1 MGIRD
6 FFFKAVDI
14 PAQQELNAAYFDN
27 LPLSSPFADNSHLET
42 ITFANLFGLT
52 PETLPVNRS
61 SAMQIASVAKGRNLI
76 CTSVARMPLQA
87 ITNGS
92 PATHTSEFLNQLER
106 GVPNFITLS
115 WTVDSMLFHGR
126 SFWVVTER
134 AQDGSPAHVRF
145 VPESKLETKDGVLVK
160 AFDKAVSPA
169 DVIRFDANNEGFLA
183 YGAGVIREAHE
194 IEAAAREAG
203 ASPVPSVVLKGQTDL
218 ATEDVQSM
226 LAQWSA
232 NRRKRGGSVS
242 YVNSS
247 VDVESMGQHA
257 ENLLIDARN
266 VASLQVARA
275 LGLPSWAVD
284 ASAQGQSL
292 NYQNQS
298 SRNRE
303 LIDALTGFML
313 SIEQTLSLFMP
324 ADTEIKFDTTELLKG
339 DTKERYDAYA
349 VAINAGILTAD
360 EARSYENLPPLPE
373 EQAPMAPVVPEEPVA
388 NPEESE

>member
-6 FFFKAVDI
+6 IFFKAVDI
-14 PAQQELNAAYFDN
+14 PAQQEVNAAYIDSY
-27 LPLSSPFADNSHLET
+27 PLASPFADSSHLET
-42 ITFANLFGLT
+42 LTFANVFGIT
-52 PETLPVNRS
+52 PEALPVNRA

-87 ITNGS
+87 ITNGDPVTNTPELLS
-92 PATHTSEFLNQLER
+92 QLEL

-126 SFWVVTER
+126 AFWVVTER
-134 AQDGSPAHVRF
+134 AQDGSPKHIRF
-145 VPESKLETKDGVLVK
+145 VPESKLETKEGILVK
-160 AFDKAVSPA
+160 AFGKAVAAA
-169 DVIRFDANNEGFLA
+169 DVIRFDANNEGFLS
-183 YGAGVIREAHE
+183 YGAAVIRESHE

-203 ASPVPSVVLKGQTDL
+203 ASPVPSIVLKGKTDL
-218 ATEDVQSM
+218 AAEDVQGM
-226 LAQWSA
+226 LSQWSA

-242 YVNSS
+242 YVNES
-247 VDVESMGQHA
+247 VDVESMGQHS

-284 ASAQGQSL
+284 ASAAGQSL

-324 ADTEIKFDTTELLKG
+324 AGTEIKFDTTELLKG

-349 VAINAGILTAD
+349 VAINSGVLTAN
-360 EARSYENLPPLPE
+360 EARSYENLPPLE
-373 EQAPMAPVVPEEPVA
+373 EKQAPLAPVVPEEPVA